1 MSELRTMEADFTK
14 HSMPGIYEDEEINPN
29 APISP
34 LSPLSPTYS
43 YNTCQQP
50 NLYTI
55 LQSSVN
61 ASSTMNPIQ
70 QLQSS
75 VNASPTVN
83 PSQQLLN
90 VLQSSVNLN
99 HCASVGI
106 ANHAMNLR

>member
-1 MSELRTMEADFTK
+1 MSELRMMEEDFTK

-70 QLQSS
+70 QLQSI
-75 VNASPTVN
+75 VNVSP
-83 PSQQLLN
+83 QLLN

-99 HCASVGI
+99 PIVQASGSQTTQ
-106 ANHAMNLR
+106 